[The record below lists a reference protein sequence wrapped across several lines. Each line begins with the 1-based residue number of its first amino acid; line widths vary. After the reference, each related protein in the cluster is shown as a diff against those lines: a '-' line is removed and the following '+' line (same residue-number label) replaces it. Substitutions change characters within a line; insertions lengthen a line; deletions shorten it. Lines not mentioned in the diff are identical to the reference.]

1 MTESDILALDAQ
13 LAMTDGVNRAVGF
26 GAAGSVASSSPQGAV
41 GGPMQKLVDIKTYV
55 NGRDISAVSAE
66 ELVGMIKLLEKEQDD
81 LAKISTESR
90 ALNARKAEITNALT
104 VLASR
109 LDALYDLAN
118 PEAAQAAPAPTRA
131 RR

>member
-13 LAMTDGVNRAVGF
+13 LAMTDGVNRAVGL
-26 GAAGSVASSSPQGAV
+26 GAAGSIASSSTLGAV
-41 GGPMQKLVDIKTYV
+41 GGTMQKLVDIKTYV
-55 NGRDISAVSAE
+55 NGRDISVVTAE

-90 ALNARKAEITNALT
+90 ALNARKVEIANALT
-104 VLASR
+104 VLAGR
-109 LDALYDLAN
+109 LDVLYDLAN

>member
-1 MTESDILALDAQ
+1 
-13 LAMTDGVNRAVGF
+13 
-26 GAAGSVASSSPQGAV
+26 
-41 GGPMQKLVDIKTYV
+41 MQKLVDIKTYV